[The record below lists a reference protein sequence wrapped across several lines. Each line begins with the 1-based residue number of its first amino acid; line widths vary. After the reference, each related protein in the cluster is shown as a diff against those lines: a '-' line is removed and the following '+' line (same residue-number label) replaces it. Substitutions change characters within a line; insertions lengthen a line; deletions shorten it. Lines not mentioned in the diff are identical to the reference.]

1 MEEQETLLHEI
12 IAAIKNEDTHTL
24 RQFLDEIHPYDMA
37 QALLQLDED
46 ERILFHKLTDEEL
59 ADLIEELDY
68 EEQQS
73 LLQKLGPAR
82 GIRIIEKMAP
92 DDAVD
97 YLGELEE
104 SQRKEII
111 SRLNPA
117 FAADINQLLR
127 YPENTAGGLMTTEFF
142 VLYATDTVERAIQ
155 RLRELAPDAESA
167 YYLYVV
173 DEKHQ
178 LSGVV
183 SIRELIV
190 APPETP
196 VEQIMS
202 ERVVSVPVDMDQEE
216 VARTMSNYGFL
227 AMPVVKGNQMVGVIT
242 VDDAIDVL
250 EEEASED
257 MMKFGGITGT
267 DAGMQDLSV
276 GPLKS
281 AMGRIPWLVLL
292 LGVGVMAGNIIAYFE
307 DTLDA
312 VVVLAVFIP
321 MIADMAGN
329 TGTQSL
335 AVVVR
340 GLTMGQF
347 KGKDVWRLIRREAV
361 VGILIGLVNGVLISV
376 VAAIWQ
382 KSVMLGFVIGLSL
395 SVTLFFA
402 TLAGTIV
409 PLIMAKMKIDP
420 AVASGPFIT
429 TINDLVGLTIYFTVA
444 TLFMQ
449 YLI

>member
-1 MEEQETLLHEI
+1 MEEQETLLLEI

-46 ERILFHKLTDEEL
+46 ERVLFHKLTDEEL

-104 SQRKEII
+104 SERKEII

-167 YYLYVV
+167 YYLYVI

-178 LSGVV
+178 LTGVI

-190 APPETP
+190 APPETL

-202 ERVVSVPVDMDQEE
+202 ERVVSVPVEMDQEE

-227 AMPVVKGNQMVGVIT
+227 AVPVVKGNKMVGVIT

-267 DAGMQDLSV
+267 DAGMQDLSI

-292 LGVGVMAGNIIAYFE
+292 LGVGIMAGNIIAFFE

-321 MIADMAGN
+321 MIAGMAGN

-361 VGILIGLVNGVLISV
+361 VGVFIGLVNGLIISI
-376 VAAIWQ
+376 VAALWQ
-382 KSVMLGFVIGLSL
+382 KSLMLGFVIGLSL

-420 AVASGPFIT
+420 AFASGPFIT